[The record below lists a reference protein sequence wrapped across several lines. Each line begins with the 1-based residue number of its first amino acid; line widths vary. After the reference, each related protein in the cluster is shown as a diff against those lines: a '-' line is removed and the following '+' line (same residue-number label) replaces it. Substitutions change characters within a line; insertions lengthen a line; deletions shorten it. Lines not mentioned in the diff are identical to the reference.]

1 MQAIKACCTHII
13 KYTCY
18 INTYELLSDQAKLR
32 LLLSDNRMDHSCG
45 KVNVHMYSQ
54 KKHNDSDLSG
64 YLKFTSANVLIN
76 IWTAFQLGGHCPTGP
91 TTNQATVA
99 NSLTLTFVCLY
110 MYCIYMCMYVYV
122 NGTAETQQQQQQQCS
137 TTQ

>member
-1 MQAIKACCTHII
+1 V
-13 KYTCY
+13 
-18 INTYELLSDQAKLR
+18 
-32 LLLSDNRMDHSCG
+32 G

-99 NSLTLTFVCLY
+99 NSLTLTYTCIVYTCVCT
-110 MYCIYMCMYVYV
+110 YVYV
-122 NGTAETQQQQQQQCS
+122 NGTAETQQQQQQQ
-137 TTQ
+137 